1 MNDLPLA
8 FAKFLPDHLVE
19 RTRTLNRQPFTNDGE
34 FVLYWM
40 HHAVRC
46 HENPAL
52 DTAITVAKKLDLPV
66 LVYQGLGGRH
76 PYNSDRH
83 HTFILEGA
91 RDVQRD
97 LTRRG
102 IFYCFHLAEHFSSP
116 SPLRGL
122 MSRAALTL
130 TEDFP
135 APPFT
140 IWSRHLAALSPA
152 AFWVVDTACIL
163 PMQFSKK
170 PYARAYQFRKDTW
183 GEFEKRISRRY
194 EELETNVQLFHGWL
208 GFDNIDLASADI
220 ADLCARCRIDHTVGP
235 VPHTRGGSVAG
246 YKRWAQFKQHGLP
259 NYAKTRNDAALAFP
273 AGVSRMSAYL
283 HHGHVS
289 PFRIA
294 RETASSGAA
303 GAEKFLDEMLI
314 WRELAHNFCFY
325 HLHPDTIDALPGWA
339 VKTLGDHRQ
348 DPRPSIFTWEQ
359 LARANTGD
367 PLWDAA
373 QKSLLIHGELH
384 NNIRMTWGKAIL
396 YWTRSP
402 EAALKMMIDLNHR
415 YALDGSDPNSY
426 GGILWCLG
434 LFDRLFQPEQPVIGT
449 LRPRSTQSHA
459 TRLDLATYTS
469 RVSKTAVSSPIRVA
483 VIGAGVSGLIAA
495 RTLSDH
501 GHLVQLFEKSP
512 IPGGRMSTRR
522 TDSFT
527 FDHGAQYFTVRD
539 ERIRAIVDSWF
550 QAGIVNLWD
559 GRICTVRNGEVRKE
573 KRMHQRFVGVPDMI
587 SIARHLSNSLNIRWR
602 TRVQHVTRKDNFV
615 FLTDENGD
623 NLGSF
628 DALVVS
634 TPPEQCAEIL
644 EGLTP
649 LISRAHSVR
658 MDPCWAVMLAF
669 SKPLDLPFDGAFIH
683 DSEIVWAARNSS
695 KPGRGTHECW
705 VLHAESAWSTDHI
718 DRHPGEIVR
727 RLTASLFAAA
737 GSRVE
742 EPEFAA
748 AHLWRFARAQ
758 NPIADGCLWDRQA
771 MIGVCGDW
779 CFNSKIEGA
788 FLSGAAMAGR
798 ILNASGRQNKKT
810 DS

>member
-1 MNDLPLA
+1 MNDAPLA
-8 FAKFLPDHLVE
+8 IAKSLPEHLFE
-19 RTRTLNRQPFTNDGE
+19 RMRALTRQPLNDDGE
-34 FVLYWM
+34 FILYWM
-40 HHAVRC
+40 HHAVRS

-52 DTAITVAKKLDLPV
+52 DSAITVAQRLELPV
-66 LVYQGLGGRH
+66 LVYQGFGGRH

-97 LTRRG
+97 LTLRG
-102 IFYCFHLAEHFSSP
+102 ISYCFHFAEDFSSP
-116 SPLRGL
+116 TPLRDL

-130 TEDFP
+130 SEDFP
-135 APPFT
+135 VPPFT
-140 IWSRHLAALSPA
+140 SWTERLAASSKA
-152 AFWVVDTACIL
+152 AFWVVDTACIV
-163 PMQFSKK
+163 PMQFSRK
-170 PYARAYQFRKDTW
+170 PYARAFQFRKDTW
-183 GEFEKRISRRY
+183 GEFEKRINRRY
-194 EELETNVQLFHGWL
+194 EELESGVQQYRGRL
-208 GFDNIDLASADI
+208 GFDSIDLASSDI
-220 ADLCARCRIDHTVGP
+220 AELCAKCRIDHTVGP
-235 VPHTRGGSVAG
+235 VPHTRGGSTAA
-246 YKRWAQFKQHGLP
+246 YIRWKQFKQYGLP
-259 NYAKTRNDAALAFP
+259 NYARTRNDAAVDFP

-303 GAEKFLDEMLI
+303 GAEKFLDEMLV

-325 HLHPDTIDALPGWA
+325 HRHPDAFDALPDWA
-339 VKTLGDHRQ
+339 VKTLEDHRQ
-348 DPRPSIFTWEQ
+348 DPRPSILPWEQ

-384 NNIRMTWGKAIL
+384 NNIRMTWGKVIL
-396 YWTRSP
+396 KWTRSP

-434 LFDRLFQPEQPVIGT
+434 LFDRPFKPEQPVIGT
-449 LRPRSTQSHA
+449 LRPRSTESHA
-459 TRLDLATYTS
+459 ARLDLSKYTA
-469 RVSKTAVSSPIRVA
+469 RVSKPAASSPIRVA
-483 VIGAGVSGLIAA
+483 IIGAGMSGLIAA

-501 GHLVQLFEKSP
+501 GHLVQIFEKAR
-512 IPGGRMSTRR
+512 IPGGRMSTRL
-522 TDSFT
+522 TDSFS
-527 FDHGAQYFTVRD
+527 FDHGAQYFTVKD
-539 ERIRAIVDSWF
+539 ERIRAIVNSWF

-559 GRICTVRNGEVRKE
+559 GRICVVRNGDIQKE
-573 KRMHQRFVGVPDMI
+573 KRMHQRFVGVSDMI

-602 TRVQHVTRKDNFV
+602 TRVQHVARKDNSV
-615 FLTDENGD
+615 ILMNENG
-623 NLGSF
+623 NSLGSF

-634 TPPEQCAEIL
+634 TPPEQCAETL

-649 LISRAHSVR
+649 LVNQVHAVH
-658 MDPCWAVMLAF
+658 MAPCWAVMLAF
-669 SKPLDLPFDGAFIH
+669 SGPLDLPFDGAFIH

-705 VLHAESAWSTDHI
+705 VLHAGSAWSADHI
-718 DRHPGEIVR
+718 DRHPGEIVH
-727 RLTASLFAAA
+727 RLTESLFAAA

-758 NPIADGCLWDRQA
+758 NPIGDGCLWDRQA

-779 CFNSKIEGA
+779 CCNSRIEGA
-788 FLSGAAMAGR
+788 LLSGAAMAGR
-798 ILNASGRQNKKT
+798 LLSAVGRNM
-810 DS
+810 